1 MLLLIVAMMTS
12 QKKMKNREQNMILM
26 VEKMNLNEK
35 FVVLIACLFDV
46 F

>member
-26 VEKMNLNEK
+26 VENLNFE
-35 FVVLIACLFDV
+35 
-46 F
+46 